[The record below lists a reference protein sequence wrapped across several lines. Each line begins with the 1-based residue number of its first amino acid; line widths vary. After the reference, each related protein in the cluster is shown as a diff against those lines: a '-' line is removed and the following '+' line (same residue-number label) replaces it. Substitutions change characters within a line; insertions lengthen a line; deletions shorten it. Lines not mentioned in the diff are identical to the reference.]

1 MFQLIRQD
9 ETARRVLTDLRNLST
24 IMDVAST
31 RGAFRANEMA
41 MVGAL
46 YNKLQS
52 FLARVSPKDEKADGS
67 APTETPAKE

>member
-1 MFQLIRQD
+1 
-9 ETARRVLTDLRNLST
+9 
-24 IMDVAST
+24 MDVAST

-67 APTETPAKE
+67 AQAETPAKG